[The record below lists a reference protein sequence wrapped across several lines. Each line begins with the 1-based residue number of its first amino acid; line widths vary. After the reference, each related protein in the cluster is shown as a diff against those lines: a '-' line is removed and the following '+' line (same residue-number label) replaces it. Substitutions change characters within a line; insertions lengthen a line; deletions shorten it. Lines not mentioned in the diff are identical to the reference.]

1 MAKKKST
8 QLHNNILDNFDYSQA
23 TMKEQLIKECV
34 EMSKYAFQN
43 GINVPPVLI
52 RRLEVI
58 VEKHDPRAG
67 VKEDGIPRE
76 KTHEEEISDTKEI
89 KRLAAI
95 HDHLTKEVA
104 PATPKTIVMLSLDEA
119 KKNAFSFLGPIP
131 FIRRMMLATFIS
143 LSTLILVSLSD
154 QVNKESI
161 VKGLFESSEIELL
174 LNLLFILSAAAIGG
188 AFYALFQAN
197 KYLSHGTFD
206 PKYEPTYWTRFVL
219 GIVSGMILSELLHFD
234 TSQMGA
240 ISSSEAFIKPTL
252 AILGGFSTG
261 AVYRILNRMVE
272 AVESLVQGNVDQEVD
287 NVLKISEMEM
297 EQAAADMQLKLAMHL
312 IDLQQIHD
320 TGGMSSKDMN
330 KKLKQILNDV
340 TPTNLEI
347 EEDEEEEIIEEEETT
362 TPEALQ
368 E

>member
-8 QLHNNILDNFDYSQA
+8 QLHNNILNNFDYSQA

-58 VEKHDPRAG
+58 VENHDPRAG
-67 VKEDGIPRE
+67 VKEDGIPVRE
-76 KTHEEEISDTKEI
+76 PKTSEEELSDTKEI

-143 LSTLILVSLSD
+143 LTTLITVSLSD

-161 VKGLFESSEIELL
+161 VKGLFESSEVELL

-312 IDLQQIHD
+312 IDLQHIHD
-320 TGGMSSKDMN
+320 TGGMSSQEMN

-347 EEDEEEEIIEEEETT
+347 EDDEDEQIEEES
-362 TPEALQ
+362 TPPEVLQ